1 MIRHLLK
8 LVWNRKRANALVI
21 VEIFFS
27 FLVVFAV
34 VTGAAAL
41 ILRWRQP
48 LGFVWQDVWAIRFNV
63 PEGPASVTTVSNGE
77 GPSPLGEAPSSDDPR
92 RAAVARIVR
101 ELRTFP
107 QVAGVATSH
116 MPPYSLASSEG
127 RWDIH
132 GRSVDLTRD
141 SASDAY
147 AQTVG
152 LRVLRGRWFEPADDA
167 RNFDPI
173 VIDSDLA
180 RDLYGNENPI
190 GQKFD
195 EASKREQR
203 VVGVIAPYRK
213 DGEFSHRMNMTF
225 SRFSLDRPT
234 PNPIPMYIIVRVK
247 PGTTAELE
255 EQMAKRIHE
264 LQPDISFRVRR
275 MEAMRQTSLRI
286 YLTPL
291 IAGGVVALFLISMV
305 TLGLTGVLWQ
315 NVTRRTREIGL
326 RRALGASGAKVRGQI
341 VAEVALLATLAV
353 VIGVIVVAQ
362 LPILGLFR
370 VITPG
375 AFAAGLAGSLAM
387 IYGLTILCG
396 VYPGWLASRVQPA
409 QALHYE

>member
-8 LVWNRKRANALVI
+8 LVWNRKRSNALVI

-34 VTGAAAL
+34 VTAAASL
-41 ILRWRQP
+41 ILRWSQP
-48 LGFVWQDVWAIRFNV
+48 LGFDWQGVWAIRFNV
-63 PEGPASVTTVSNGE
+63 PEGPTDVTTVSHG
-77 GPSPLGEAPSSDDPR
+77 GPQAGMEPSDDPR
-92 RAAVARIVR
+92 RAVVARIVR

-107 QVAGVATSH
+107 QVAGVATAH

-127 RWDIH
+127 RWDVR
-132 GRSVDLTRD
+132 GRTVDLTRD
-141 SASDAY
+141 SASDTY
-147 AQTVG
+147 AQTMH

-180 RDLYGNENPI
+180 HDLYGNEDPI

-195 EASKREQR
+195 EISKREQR

-225 SRFSLDRPT
+225 SRFSLDRPSSA
-234 PNPIPMYIIVRVK
+234 PIPMYILVRVK

-264 LQPDISFRVRR
+264 LQPDVSFRVRR
-275 MEAMRQTSLRI
+275 MEAMRRSVLRI

-291 IAGGVVALFLISMV
+291 IAAGIVALFLISMV

-326 RRALGASGAKVRGQI
+326 RRALGASGGKVRGQI

-353 VIGVIVVAQ
+353 VIGVVVVVQ
-362 LPILGLFR
+362 LPILGLFH
-370 VITPG
+370 VVTPA

>member
-1 MIRHLLK
+1 MDQ
-8 LVWNRKRANALVI
+8 
-21 VEIFFS
+21 
-27 FLVVFAV
+27 
-34 VTGAAAL
+34 G
-41 ILRWRQP
+41 RQ
-48 LGFVWQDVWAIRFNV
+48 
-63 PEGPASVTTVSNGE
+63 
-77 GPSPLGEAPSSDDPR
+77 APNWKN
-92 RAAVARIVR
+92 
-101 ELRTFP
+101 ELT
-107 QVAGVATSH
+107 
-116 MPPYSLASSEG
+116 L
-127 RWDIH
+127 
-132 GRSVDLTRD
+132 RSVDLTRD

-291 IAGGVVALFLISMV
+291 VAGGVVALFLISMV
-305 TLGLTGVLWQ
+305 TLGLTGVRGWRERRIGKAGDARRVGRDQRGLTLVPGRQ
-315 NVTRRTREIGL
+315 HFRIGQAADQTRMDQAGEIHAGNVTRRCVE
-326 RRALGASGAKVRGQI
+326 ALDV
-341 VAEVALLATLAV
+341 
-353 VIGVIVVAQ
+353 
-362 LPILGLFR
+362 PD
-370 VITPG
+370 
-375 AFAAGLAGSLAM
+375 
-387 IYGLTILCG
+387 
-396 VYPGWLASRVQPA
+396 
-409 QALHYE
+409 